1 MRTRRAG
8 LFMLAGI
15 LACLSVSAA
24 QTDLR
29 DNDHQ
34 PDKVMDIA
42 GLTAGMTVGE
52 VGAGEGYFTFKLAA
66 RVGPS
71 GRVYANDIDARA
83 LGRLADRARR
93 EGFSNIETIVGEVDD
108 PLLPPALDAV
118 FMVNVFHDLAE
129 PVALLR
135 SLVPCLKPDA
145 AVIILDRDPARF
157 GAGSRHNLPTET
169 ILALIKEAGFEL
181 VRTETAFRVH
191 NLYLIKPKL
200 LQEAEG

>member
-15 LACLSVSAA
+15 LACLSAPAA
-24 QTDLR
+24 QKDLR
-29 DNDHQ
+29 DGDHR

-118 FMVNVFHDLAE
+118 GCAPRQGLCG
-129 PVALLR
+129 P
-135 SLVPCLKPDA
+135 
-145 AVIILDRDPARF
+145 
-157 GAGSRHNLPTET
+157 GAS
-169 ILALIKEAGFEL
+169 
-181 VRTETAFRVH
+181 VRASP
-191 NLYLIKPKL
+191 I
-200 LQEAEG
+200 